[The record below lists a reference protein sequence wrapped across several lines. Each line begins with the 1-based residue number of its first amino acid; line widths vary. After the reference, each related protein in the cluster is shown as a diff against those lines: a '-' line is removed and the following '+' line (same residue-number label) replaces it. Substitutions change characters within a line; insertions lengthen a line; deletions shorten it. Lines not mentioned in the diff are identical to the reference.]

1 MRRKG
6 TTFFFS
12 TINCSTYRPHAS
24 RAEAAFEEGD
34 RFDERGR
41 GAHLADHTRLDLRR
55 AYARF
60 LTFILECHPERLG
73 LAPQQRIDHETTKE
87 YVAWRRRRRPGIGMG
102 IEIHHLHGA
111 FRLICPQ
118 TDWSWFLTIATRMVA
133 TTPKKPPLHNQVT
146 SERLYALGIELMDR
160 AAAQSDAAGRTSKAH
175 AIAYRDG
182 LLIALMAVNPLR
194 RRTAVALRLNSHLV
208 KAGDLWCLDIPATDT
223 KNRRPLDYPIA
234 EQLSA
239 RIDHYLNRFRGHLPG
254 ADQHNGMWASNRG
267 RPLSSD
273 ALYAA
278 VCKRSEKALG
288 IRVNPHRFRHA
299 AATLLSIHDPANVRC
314 AKDLLGHASFDT
326 TEAHYIMAQ
335 SRMAGRVVARIV
347 DALRK

>member
-1 MRRKG
+1 MAGLELPMADWHVEDR
-6 TTFFFS
+6 
-12 TINCSTYRPHAS
+12 S
-24 RAEAAFEEGD
+24 RWEAAFAEGD
-34 RFDERGR
+34 RFDEGGH
-41 GAHLADHTRLDLRR
+41 GAHMAETTRLALRR
-55 AYARF
+55 SYARF
-60 LTFILECHPERLG
+60 LTFISACHPERLG
-73 LAPQQRIDHETTKE
+73 LAPHQRINHETAAE
-87 YVAWRRRRRPGIGMG
+87 YVAWRRRGRPGIGMAT
-102 IEIHHLHGA
+102 EIHHLRGA

-118 TDWSWFLTIATRMVA
+118 TDWSWLLAIAKRMVA

-146 SERLYALGIELMDR
+146 SERLYALGFELMDH
-160 AAAQSDAAGRTSKAH
+160 ATAQSDAAGRTSKAH

-208 KAGDLWCLDIPATDT
+208 KAGDLWCLAIPATDT

-239 RIDHYLNRFRGHLPG
+239 RIDLYLNRFRGHLPG
-254 ADQHNGMWASNRG
+254 ADQHNGVWASNRG
-267 RPLSSD
+267 RPISSD

-278 VCKRSEKALG
+278 VCKRTEKALG

-314 AKDLLGHASFDT
+314 AKDLLGHASFAT